1 MVVEMILAIQTME
14 EWALVNP
21 ILAAVRLLVMVV
33 DFSVQ
38 EVEDVQVLVLELVQV
53 TVLDVEVVV
62 LALVKELVKALVQE
76 NV

>member
-53 TVLDVEVVV
+53 TVLDAEVVV
-62 LALVKELVKALVQE
+62 LVLVWVLAQELVQE